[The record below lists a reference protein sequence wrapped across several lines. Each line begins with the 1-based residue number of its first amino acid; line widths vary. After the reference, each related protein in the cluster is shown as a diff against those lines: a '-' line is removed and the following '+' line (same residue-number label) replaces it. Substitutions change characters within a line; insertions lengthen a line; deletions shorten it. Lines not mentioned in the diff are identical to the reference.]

1 MTVTVTVGGYDLSAF
16 VDVSSVQI
24 TQVLTRRGDTAQL
37 DILDTTL
44 QMGFLPFQRVTIT
57 DGTNTKFGGVITCAR
72 QMAHDGPS
80 INRWRLFC
88 QDDSYYLQH
97 TLANKKYSNTTV
109 DAIVKDLLANFPPP
123 VTITT
128 NHVQSGL
135 PGIAFFNVHHNSLA
149 DAFDRL
155 VKMSLASTYLMWDVD
170 ASGDLHFFDQNHVP
184 QADIAL
190 TDAAAAGAG
199 WVNYRRD
206 TFWYETDAAQ
216 LANSVTFRG
225 GTYLSA
231 PYRQTWSGNGQQASF
246 TLDYKPD
253 TDVSAGGSIPTV
265 TVGGAAQTVALD
277 TGSGFGGNQVL
288 VSFDQATQAA
298 SLQFATAPGSG
309 VAVVATYVFD
319 LPVLMRRQNNAS
331 VAQYGAWQ
339 QYVVD
344 TSVKTQSAAAQRA
357 GAMLSQF
364 ALPLAKAEVDVAL
377 TYVGTLGAGQMIE
390 LVNQQCGIAQPMI
403 ITDCRI
409 TGQPG
414 GRLQHQLRLAAFA

>member
-1 MTVTVTVGGYDLSAF
+1 MTVTVTVAGYDLSAF
-16 VDVSSVQI
+16 VDVSSVQV
-24 TQVLTRRGDTAQL
+24 TQVLTRRGDTAQF
-37 DILDTTL
+37 DVLDTML
-44 QMGFLPFQRVTIT
+44 QMGFLPFQRVTVT
-57 DGTNTKFGGVITCAR
+57 DGVNTKFGGVITRAR
-72 QMAHDGPS
+72 QMASDGPS
-80 INRWRLFC
+80 INRWRLYC

-109 DAIVKDLLANFPPP
+109 DAIVKDLLVSFPPP
-123 VTITT
+123 VAITT
-128 NHVQSGL
+128 NNVQSGL
-135 PGIAFFNVHHNSLA
+135 PAIAFFNVHHSSLA

-170 ASGDLHFFDQNHVP
+170 AMGDLHFFDQNHVP

-190 TDAAAAGAG
+190 TDAVGAGGG

-206 TFWYETDAAQ
+206 TFWYETDASQ

-231 PYRQTWSGNGQQASF
+231 PFTDTWVGDGQQTNFPLS
-246 TLDYKPD
+246 YKPD
-253 TDVSAGGSIPTV
+253 TDASAGGSIPTV
-265 TVGGAAQTVALD
+265 TVGGAAQVVALD
-277 TGSGFGGNQVL
+277 TGSGFGGNQCL
-288 VSFDQATQAA
+288 VGVDQASQTGI
-298 SLQFATAPGSG
+298 LRFATAPGSG

-319 LPVLMRRQNNAS
+319 LPVIVRRQNNPS
-331 VAQYGAWQ
+331 VTQYGAWQ

-344 TSVKTQSAAAQRA
+344 TSVKTQNAAAQRA

-364 ALPLAKAEVDVAL
+364 AQPVTKAELDVDVR
-377 TYVGTLGAGQMIE
+377 YVGTLGAGQVIY
-390 LVNQQCGIAQPMI
+390 LVNQQLGIVTQMV

-414 GRLQHQLRLAAFA
+414 GRLQHQLQLAAFA